1 MQGALFLA
9 ALGLPLL
16 TGAVLCL
23 FRDREGP
30 GPGRF
35 ALLAT
40 ALSSVLVWT
49 LILQAGEEPHILLR
63 FTDALTFCLRF
74 DGLGRYF
81 AGILASLWPLTV
93 IYAQAYLEGKPRL
106 GSFFGFF
113 TLSYAMSLGVSMA
126 GNLFS
131 LYVFYEMLTLATAPL
146 VLYPMS
152 PRALRATRSYLV
164 FSLGGAAFGFAA
176 MTWLLSVG
184 AGGYFSLGGLLPGKV
199 DENTGRLFFLLGFLG
214 FGVKAA
220 VFPLHVWLPRATV
233 APTPVTALLHAVA
246 VVKAG
251 AFAVIRLS
259 WFCFD
264 PARLRGSWG
273 QMLALGLCCFTLL
286 FGSVMALKQVHWKK
300 RMAYSTVANLSYIL
314 FGVLLLIPAGLQA
327 GLIHM
332 AAHAAI
338 KILTFFCAGAVY
350 CRTGIEYHTELG
362 GLGRKMPVTFACYSL
377 GALALTGIPPL
388 YGFVSKWYLLTAA
401 AEADTAVAY
410 AGIGALLISALL
422 TAIYMLV
429 PAVRA
434 WFPRQ
439 GGENPR
445 LDSFREADW
454 RMTLPHIL
462 LALAVLTL
470 GLYAQPVVAAAARIA
485 GLR

>member
-63 FTDALTFCLRF
+63 FTDSLTFCLRF

-176 MTWLLSVG
+176 MTLDEFVA
-184 AGGYFSLGGLLPGKV
+184 AGGNAEIP
-199 DENTGRLFFLLGFLG
+199 
-214 FGVKAA
+214 A
-220 VFPLHVWLPRATV
+220 
-233 APTPVTALLHAVA
+233 
-246 VVKAG
+246 
-251 AFAVIRLS
+251 
-259 WFCFD
+259 FD
-264 PARLRGSWG
+264 PN
-273 QMLALGLCCFTLL
+273 LA
-286 FGSVMALKQVHWKK
+286 
-300 RMAYSTVANLSYIL
+300 
-314 FGVLLLIPAGLQA
+314 P
-327 GLIHM
+327 
-332 AAHAAI
+332 
-338 KILTFFCAGAVY
+338 
-350 CRTGIEYHTELG
+350 
-362 GLGRKMPVTFACYSL
+362 
-377 GALALTGIPPL
+377 
-388 YGFVSKWYLLTAA
+388 
-401 AEADTAVAY
+401 D
-410 AGIGALLISALL
+410 
-422 TAIYMLV
+422 
-429 PAVRA
+429 
-434 WFPRQ
+434 
-439 GGENPR
+439 
-445 LDSFREADW
+445 
-454 RMTLPHIL
+454 
-462 LALAVLTL
+462 
-470 GLYAQPVVAAAARIA
+470 
-485 GLR
+485 